1 MNLKIKGA
9 IFDMDGT
16 LVDSL
21 ILWDVL
27 WKTFDEKFCNGTG
40 FRPDAE
46 ADKNVRTMTMK
57 DAMEYIHKTYSIGES
72 GEQLLLLANEIMLD
86 FYSNR
91 VELKPGVMEF
101 LEKCKEKNV
110 KMCIASA
117 TAPKLVEIAMEHC
130 DIKKY
135 FEKNFSCADIGKGK
149 ESPDIFLIAREYLGT
164 PIEETCVFED
174 SYVALQTAKKIGM
187 HTVGIYDENNYGQ
200 EILRASSD
208 HYVEKGKTMMDLVG
222 VIL

>member
-174 SYVALQTAKKIGM
+174 SYVALSTACDAGFK
-187 HTVGIYDENNYGQ
+187 TVGVYDKYGFRHDILKEKSTVYIAEDEKLTKI
-200 EILRASSD
+200 EIA
-208 HYVEKGKTMMDLVG
+208 
-222 VIL
+222 